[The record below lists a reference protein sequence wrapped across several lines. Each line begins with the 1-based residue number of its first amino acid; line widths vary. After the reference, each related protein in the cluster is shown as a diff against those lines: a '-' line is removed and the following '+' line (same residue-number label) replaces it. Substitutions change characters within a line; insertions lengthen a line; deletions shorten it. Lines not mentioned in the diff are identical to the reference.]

1 MAGIYS
7 ETSRNA
13 PDFWPGQNSWS
24 GFLWLTCL
32 SSYTWNF
39 QQEWKKKTHTKKET
53 TKKETVVSSNH
64 MNI

>member
-39 QQEWKKKTHTKKET
+39 QQGWKKKTHKKKET
-53 TKKETVVSSNH
+53 TKKKQ
-64 MNI
+64 